1 MKLGVCLLMLA
12 NAEDPLAKEQIPLLK
27 KAGYDYAEVPLARLL
42 DLPEEA
48 VRDYAQRF
56 SDAGI
61 PVEAFN
67 NSIPSR
73 LPIIGPESC
82 TDMLRRYIDRAIQLA
97 CILGVK
103 LITMCGPIRDWVPE
117 GFTWEE
123 GFPQYVEFMRTYA
136 DAAADHGIT
145 LAIEP
150 VNREE
155 NGFISTVGE
164 ACRVIRSCGRSN
176 ITVVVDFYHFFKEH
190 DNWEALLNEYKDA
203 VSHVHYAALPTRTFP
218 DGRDEAQCRMILEP
232 FIKTG
237 YTGRVSIEAY
247 TDNPE
252 RELPKACTIVRSV
265 LQ

>member
-1 MKLGVCLLMLA
+1 MLA
-12 NAEDPLAKEQIPLLK
+12 SEEDPLAEKQIPLLK

-42 DLPEEA
+42 KLPEEA
-48 VRDYAQRF
+48 VRDYARQF

-73 LPIIGPESC
+73 LPIIGPEFC
-82 TDMLRRYIDRAIQLA
+82 ADTLRRYIDRAIQLA
-97 CILGVK
+97 CLLGVK
-103 LITMCGPIRDWVPE
+103 VITMCGPIRDWVPE

-123 GFPQYVEFMRTYA
+123 GFPQYVEFMRMYA
-136 DAAADHGIT
+136 DAAAEHGIT

-150 VNREE
+150 INQEE

-190 DNWEALLNEYKDA
+190 DNWEALLTEHKDA
-203 VSHVHYAALPTRTFP
+203 VSHVHYAALPQRTFP
-218 DGRDEAQCRMILEP
+218 GREDEAQCRMILEA
-232 FIKTG
+232 FVKAG
-237 YTGRVSIEAY
+237 YTGRVSIEAH
-247 TDNPE
+247 TVNPE
-252 RELPKACTIVRSV
+252 RELPEAGTMVRSI